1 MQPVRDTTSN
11 LRLLSQLLL
20 ASPLAADNAG
30 EQGLAPRFQS
40 DEIVSGPS
48 LQNLRQLEALASSN
62 HVIMRSFVPLQTIL
76 EAQGNAEGAESV
88 ANAVQ
93 REQARINHALS
104 FLRQICATLEKNGCP
119 VLVIKS
125 LDHWPDLGSDLDLYT
140 SADASNVVETM
151 SAAFQAKLADRSW
164 GDRLANK
171 WNFIV
176 PGLPELVEIHVGRLG
191 QTGEQTIVSQSVTS
205 RAREV
210 QVGTHLFQVPAPEDR
225 IIISTLQRMYRHFY
239 IRLCDVVDNARLM
252 DAGVVDYGYL
262 RSLGSTAGLWEGI
275 ATYMAIISGYV
286 EAYRGHGVPLP
297 AFVTDAAKFGTEQ
310 VRFRRDFLRVSILPH
325 SVRLYASELKN
336 FLARGDFRN
345 GFRLSL
351 LPGLATAAALEQKIT
366 GSDKGIW

>member
-176 PGLPELVEIHVGRLG
+176 PGLPELVEIHV
-191 QTGEQTIVSQSVTS
+191 
-205 RAREV
+205 
-210 QVGTHLFQVPAPEDR
+210 
-225 IIISTLQRMYRHFY
+225 
-239 IRLCDVVDNARLM
+239 
-252 DAGVVDYGYL
+252 
-262 RSLGSTAGLWEGI
+262 
-275 ATYMAIISGYV
+275 
-286 EAYRGHGVPLP
+286 
-297 AFVTDAAKFGTEQ
+297 
-310 VRFRRDFLRVSILPH
+310 
-325 SVRLYASELKN
+325 
-336 FLARGDFRN
+336 
-345 GFRLSL
+345 
-351 LPGLATAAALEQKIT
+351 
-366 GSDKGIW
+366 